1 MAQLLITF
9 VKDPYLEAEKQTTY
23 VANYSWQFFNNLH
36 GVWSIQWYQ
45 IKSTEHIRLAD
56 RCCLKMWKIS

>member
-36 GVWSIQWYQ
+36 GVWSI
-45 IKSTEHIRLAD
+45 
-56 RCCLKMWKIS
+56 